1 MKNMSEKMKPA
12 VGILGTLIVCSPFVF
27 GFIGSKILERAVD
40 KHDSTLLIIGTIF
53 MLLALIPLVA
63 FLITVFAGVVS
74 CERKAKE
81 ERARLKEELKSYAS
95 FSERDRWTLDVKKL
109 HPKFSAAFSIETIMV
124 TQQYYNPEKYIYSS
138 ATVGGITTGGVSKIG
153 GDYTKGKEIDSE
165 KRKLK
170 YFGQEVKRIQLSG
183 ELLKKATQT
192 KIKEYLNEE
201 NQIVVVSENNAGAVV
216 MAARIAGER
225 SLATQYAMYAG
236 YPSQEKCREIIDW
249 LCDASKSEQEDKED

>member
-1 MKNMSEKMKPA
+1 MENKQTKKSYENLAIVSL
-12 VGILGTLIVCSPFVF
+12 LGVPIGLIIDLIGLFTGNHVLFII
-27 GFIGSKILERAVD
+27 GFLFMIP
-40 KHDSTLLIIGTIF
+40 LLIF
-53 MLLALIPLVA
+53 LAWEYFKPE
-63 FLITVFAGVVS
+63 S
-74 CERKAKE
+74 E
-81 ERARLKEELKSYAS
+81 EEKKRREQLTAELKSCAD
-95 FSERDRWTLDVKKL
+95 FSKHGHGVLVVQKL
-109 HPKFSAAFSIETIMV
+109 NSRFSAAFTIERIMV

-153 GDYTKGKEIDSE
+153 GNYTRGKEIDSE

-183 ELLKKATQT
+183 ELLRKATQT
-192 KIKEYLNEE
+192 EIKKYLNEE
-201 NQIVVVSENNAGAVV
+201 NQIVVASESSAAAVV

-225 SLATQYAMYAG
+225 SLATQYTMYAG